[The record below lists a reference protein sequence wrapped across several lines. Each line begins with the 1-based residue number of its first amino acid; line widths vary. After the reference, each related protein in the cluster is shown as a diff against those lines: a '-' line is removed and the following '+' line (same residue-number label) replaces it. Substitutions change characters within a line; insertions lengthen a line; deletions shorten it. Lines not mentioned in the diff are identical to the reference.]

1 MVHKT
6 SDYYTKLSSTIPP
19 ASRKKWEEEMTSAE
33 NRRLEDPSAMDIIGA
48 QDVDLPTSESA
59 PQPNRRTAAVH
70 AWLNLALSIE
80 ERQFVRPL
88 QTDSSAHIY
97 F

>member
-6 SDYYTKLSSTIPP
+6 SDYYTQLSTTIPA

-33 NRRLEDPSAMDIIGA
+33 NRRLEDPAAMDIIGA
-48 QDVDLPTSESA
+48 QDVNLPTSHSA
-59 PQPNRRTAAVH
+59 PQVDRRTAAVH

-80 ERQFVRPL
+80 ERQCVRDL
-88 QTDSSAHIY
+88 QTNSVAHIY
-97 F
+97 C

>member
-6 SDYYTKLSSTIPP
+6 SGYYTQLSSTIP
-19 ASRKKWEEEMTSAE
+19 AAARKKWEDEMTSAE
-33 NRRLEDPSAMDIIGA
+33 NRRLEDPTAMDIIGA
-48 QDVDLPTSESA
+48 QEVNLLTAESA
-59 PQPNRRTAAVH
+59 PQPDRRTAALH

-80 ERQFVRPL
+80 ERQYVR
-88 QTDSSAHIY
+88 Y